1 MGRIGVVFSS
11 LAAVLTIASG
21 CGSESSGQ
29 GDDEGGPFFGGSGTG
44 SGDGSGSSGNP
55 EEGGPDVDDTDTQP
69 TYPTAHPR
77 IYLGPNK
84 ARLQSTLSSTAGA
97 RFKAKVD
104 SWLGGADIWGFQ
116 SWNAALVGQLT
127 GNAAYCTKSIAT
139 VEAQVTAAEAMIA
152 ANQAPEVAHDSYL
165 YVGELIGDLALVYD
179 WCFDSVTQAQRT
191 RWINY
196 ANNAVHNVWNPTTA
210 KWGSATIPWS
220 GWSVNNPSNNYYYSF
235 LRATMLLGLATKGEN
250 PRADE
255 WITKFRDEKV
265 LGQLVPTFNN
275 DLVGGGSRE
284 GTGYG
289 VAMRN
294 LFEIYDWWY
303 ATTGEKLHTKTNHT
317 RFSLISFMHQTV
329 PTLDRIAPTG
339 DHPRDS
345 TAAYF
350 DYHRAYLSILMTL
363 FPNDPAAQRAKALLA
378 SSSVPAMTQSFML
391 AYDFLYDGSAVSE
404 QPLTGMAS
412 AYYAR
417 GIGEVYARSGWDTH
431 ATWVNMIAGPYTESH
446 AHQDQGSLMIY
457 KDGWLAYDPNVSSR
471 SGLAQ
476 DTTAHGLV
484 RISQGGTSIRQVAT
498 TTSTIEALQQGP
510 DWLHVAADLTPAY
523 DGNAAIQNVQREM
536 VYIAP
541 DVIVVF
547 DRVASASGTSQTWQL
562 ATPVQ
567 PSISGNTATITASGH
582 TLKVTKL
589 AGGSMSTYDMRSNS
603 DFTGGWRLDET
614 QSGGDQRY
622 LHVLSID
629 NAAASITAAGDASHP
644 GATIALSDGRTAT
657 VTFDR
662 DAVGAS
668 LTIDGAETSL
678 APGVSSLA
686 Q

>member
-1 MGRIGVVFSS
+1 MGRTGVVVSS
-11 LAAVLTIASG
+11 LAVFLAVASG
-21 CGSESSGQ
+21 CGSDSSGQ
-29 GDDEGGPFFGGSGTG
+29 GDDSSGPFFGGSGTG
-44 SGDGSGSSGNP
+44 SGTP
-55 EEGGPDVDDTDTQP
+55 EEGGPDPEDTDTQP

-104 SWLGGADIWGFQ
+104 QWVAGADIWGFQ
-116 SWNAALVGQLT
+116 SWSSALLGQLT
-127 GNAAYCTKSIAT
+127 GNAGYCTKSIAV
-139 VEAQVTAAEAMIA
+139 VEAQVVAAEALIA

-165 YVGELIGDLALVYD
+165 YVGEMIGDLALVYD
-179 WCFDSVTQAQRT
+179 WCFDATTSAQRT

-196 ANNAVHNVWNPTTA
+196 ANNAVANVWNPTGAT
-210 KWGSATIPWS
+210 WGSATIPWS

-250 PRADE
+250 PKADE
-255 WITKFRDEKV
+255 WITKFHDDKV
-265 LGQLVPTFNN
+265 IGQLVPTFNT

-303 ATTGEKLHTKTNHT
+303 ASTGEKLHTKTNHT
-317 RFSLISFMHQTV
+317 RYSLISFMHQTV

-391 AYDFLYDGSAVSE
+391 AYDFLYDASAVTA

-417 GIGEVYARSGWDTH
+417 GIGEVYARSAWDTH
-431 ATWVNMIAGPYTESH
+431 ATWINLIAGPYTESH
-446 AHQDQGSLMIY
+446 AHQDQGSMMIY

-476 DTTAHGLV
+476 DTSVHGLV
-484 RISQGGTSIRQVAT
+484 RISQGGTNVRQVAS
-498 TTSTIEALQQGP
+498 TTSTIEALQEGP
-510 DWLHVAADLTPAY
+510 GWLHVAADLTPAY
-523 DGNAAIQNVQREM
+523 NGHAAIQNVQREM
-536 VYIAP
+536 VYLAP

-547 DRVASASGTSQTWQL
+547 DRVASASGTTQTWQL
-562 ATPVQ
+562 AAPVQ
-567 PSISGNTATITASGH
+567 PSISGNTATISASGH
-582 TLKVTKL
+582 TLNITKL
-589 AGGSMSTYDMRSNS
+589 SGGAMSTYDFRGNS

-622 LHVLSID
+622 LHVLAID
-629 NAAASITAAGDASHP
+629 NAATAVAAAGDAAHP
-644 GATIALSDGRTAT
+644 GARITLAGGRTAT

-668 LTIDGAETSL
+668 LTIDGATTSL

>member
-1 MGRIGVVFSS
+1 MGRMKSVIHT
-11 LAAVLTIASG
+11 AAVILTMASG
-21 CGSESSGQ
+21 CASETSGQ
-29 GDDEGGPFFGGSGTG
+29 GDDEPGPYFEGSGGGGGGGGGGSG
-44 SGDGSGSSGNP
+44 SGTP
-55 EEGGPDVDDTDTQP
+55 EEGGPDVEDTDTLP

-104 SWLGGADIWGFQ
+104 QWLGGSSIWGFQ
-116 SWNAALVGQLT
+116 SWNGALVGQLT
-127 GNAAYCTKSIAT
+127 GNAAYCTKAIAT
-139 VEAQVTAAEAMIA
+139 VEAQVVAAEVKIS
-152 ANQAPEVAHDSYL
+152 ANLAPEVAHDSYL

-179 WCFDSVTQAQRT
+179 WCFDGVTAAQRT
-191 RWINY
+191 RWIAY
-196 ANNAVHNVWNPTTA
+196 ANNAVANVWNHTGA
-210 KWGSATIPWS
+210 KWGSATIPWT

-255 WITKFRDEKV
+255 WITKFRDEKI
-265 LGQLVPTFNN
+265 LGQLVPTFNA

-294 LFEIYDWWY
+294 LFEIYDWWH

-317 RFSLISFMHQTV
+317 RYSLISFMHQTV
-329 PTLDRIAPTG
+329 PTLDRVAPTG

-363 FPNDPAAQRAKALLA
+363 FPDDASAQRAKQLLA
-378 SSSVPAMTQSFML
+378 GSSVPSMSQAFML
-391 AYDFLYDGSAVSE
+391 AYDFLYDASAVQA
-404 QPLTGMAS
+404 QPLTGMGT

-417 GIGEVYARSGWDTH
+417 GIGEIYARSGWDTN
-431 ATWVNMIAGPYTESH
+431 ATWVNLVAGPYTESH

-457 KDGWLAYDPNVSSR
+457 KGGWLAYDPNVASR

-476 DTTAHGLV
+476 DTSVHGLV
-484 RISQGGTSIRQVAT
+484 RISQGSTNIRQVAT
-498 TTSTIEALQQGP
+498 TTSTVEALQEGP
-510 DWLHVAADLTPAY
+510 GWLHVAADLTPAY
-523 DGNAAIQNVQREM
+523 NGNAAVQNVQREM
-536 VYIAP
+536 LYLAP
-541 DVIVVF
+541 DVIVVY
-547 DRVASASGTSQTWQL
+547 DRVATAANTTQTWQL
-562 ATPVQ
+562 AAPVQ
-567 PSISGNTATITASGH
+567 PAISGNSATITSAGH
-582 TLKVTKL
+582 SLAITKL
-589 AGGSMSTYDMRSNS
+589 SGGAMSTYDFRSNA

-614 QSGGDQRY
+614 QSGGDRRY
-622 LHVLSID
+622 LHVMSID
-629 NAAASITAAGDASHP
+629 GAATTITAVGET
-644 GATIALSDGRTAT
+644 GARIVLRDGRTAT

-668 LTIDGAETSL
+668 LTIDNATTSL

-686 Q
+686 P